1 MDNLNKLIFTVP
13 LGWEY
18 SAPKCHILFFLP
30 SILVALMREPE
41 LHTQTLE
48 IKMASRE
55 SPVYVNLSI
64 STFYAFVP
72 QIVFMITVYIRI
84 ITSTRF
90 FSVNGAVWINCKEM
104 YLASCFS
111 HHKTS
116 DTDKNLRIW
125 VLMWMIKSFCSL
137 TKRSEKGVILRER
150 KRMKMN

>member
-1 MDNLNKLIFTVP
+1 MR
-13 LGWEY
+13 
-18 SAPKCHILFFLP
+18 ILCAQMSHTFP
-30 SILVALMREPE
+30 SIYSGSLNARARAP
-41 LHTQTLE
+41 HTNTGN
-48 IKMASRE
+48 KNGFKRE